1 MSDEATAGESPTR
14 AEPQSFRAR
23 EMSVSLTVADLDA
36 SLAWYRDVVGFHV
49 EERHERDGALRAVT
63 LRAGSVRILLGQD
76 DGARGWDRVKGEG
89 FSFLLRTA
97 QDVDA
102 LASGIRARG
111 GTLALEPTDMPWG
124 ARIFRLVEP
133 DGFKIAIS
141 T

>member
-1 MSDEATAGESPTR
+1 MSDEAPASDSGTR

-23 EMSVSLTVADLDA
+23 ELSVSLTVADLGA

-49 EERHERDGALRAVT
+49 EERHERDGTLRAVT

-89 FSFLLRTA
+89 FSFFLRTA

-102 LASGIRARG
+102 LAAGIRARG

-124 ARIFRLVEP
+124 ARVFRLVDP